1 MIRLSEIP
9 VLLYLSF
16 MIVYFTAGNRDVPV
30 WSGLFFCV
38 NYIVIGACALR
49 QRSRVIKIILLSMS
63 STMFIYNALKYI
75 FSYEFE
81 KQFTLILLLI
91 CIFGF
96 YKLQKTK

>member
-9 VLLYLSF
+9 VILYLSF
-16 MIVYFTAGNRDVPV
+16 MIVYFTAGNRDVSM

-49 QRSRVIKIILLSMS
+49 QRSIVVKIVLLSMS
-63 STMFIYNALKYI
+63 FTMFVYNALKYI

-81 KQFTLILLLI
+81 KQFTIILLII

-96 YKLQKTK
+96 YKLQNRK